1 VVGHDHAEDGV
12 PEELEALVRR
22 VPRVLSAPRAVHE
35 GGREQGWIEVDA
47 EAGDQAVEVGDR
59 EVDQDS

>member
-1 VVGHDHAEDGV
+1 VVGDDHAEDGV

-22 VPRVLSAPRAVHE
+22 VPGVLGAPRAVHE
-35 GGREQGWIEVDA
+35 GGREEGGVEVVA